1 MSRIVAGIDLGS
13 GLTKGILMDENHEVR
28 ARVMRRT
35 KANFA
40 KVAEDTLSAL
50 LAESGLAHHDIAYVV
65 TTGLGR
71 YAVPFRDLQVTE
83 VTCDGRGCHFYFPS
97 ARFAI
102 DIGAQGTRALH
113 LHPDGKVKEFFVNEK
128 CAAGSG
134 SFIER
139 ACRYLEVS
147 LEEVGALSLKA
158 THPQPISSICAVL
171 AETEIINHISEG
183 QSVENILKGVHISLA
198 ERAFAQ
204 LRRVGYTEPKA
215 GEPAPE
221 VVLIG
226 GVALQEGLVRVFEDH
241 LGLTVRVPP
250 YPQWTTAVGAALLGH
265 RRLAKIAAS
274 APSTTGPV

>member
-1 MSRIVAGIDLGS
+1 MSQIVAGIDLGS
-13 GLTKGILMDENHEVR
+13 GLTKGVLMNEHGEIL
-28 ARVMRRT
+28 ARSLRRT

-40 KVAEDTLSAL
+40 KVAEDTLADLFSA
-50 LAESGLAHHDIAYVV
+50 SGRSRDDVVYTV

-83 VTCDGRGCHFYFPS
+83 VTCDGRGSHFYFPE
-97 ARFAI
+97 ARFVM
-102 DIGAQGTRALH
+102 DIGAQGTRAIH

-139 ACRYLEVS
+139 ACRYLEVP
-147 LEEVGALSLKA
+147 LEEVGTLSLRA

-204 LRRVGYTEPKA
+204 LRRVGYIDPPA
-215 GEPAPE
+215 GVAGPE

-226 GVALQEGLVRVFEDH
+226 GVALQEGLVRVFQDH
-241 LGLTVRVPP
+241 LHLKIRVPP
-250 YPQWTTAVGAALLGH
+250 NPQWATAVGAALLGH
-265 RRLAKIAAS
+265 RRLAKLAQAS
-274 APSTTGPV
+274 AT

>member
-1 MSRIVAGIDLGS
+1 MMGAIVAGIDLGS
-13 GLTKGILMDENHEVR
+13 GFTKGVLMDDQNR
-28 ARVMRRT
+28 ILARCILRT

-40 KVAEDTLSAL
+40 KVAEDALSGL
-50 LAESGLAHHDIAYVV
+50 LAKSEREREDLTYVV

-83 VTCDGRGCHFYFPS
+83 VTCDGRGSHFYFPE
-97 ARFAI
+97 ARFVL
-102 DIGAQGTRALH
+102 DIGAQGTRAIH

-139 ACRYLEVS
+139 ACRYLEVP
-147 LEEVGALSLKA
+147 LEQVGVLSLHA
-158 THPQPISSICAVL
+158 TNPQPISSICAVL

-204 LRRVGYTEPKA
+204 LRRVGYGHPATEASSPQ
-215 GEPAPE
+215 
-221 VVLIG
+221 VVLMG
-226 GVALQEGLVRVFEDH
+226 GVALQEGLVAVFEKH
-241 LGLTVRVPP
+241 LGLNVKVPP
-250 YPQWTTAVGAALLGH
+250 DPQWTTAVGAALLGH
-265 RRLAKIAAS
+265 RRLARLAAS
-274 APSTTGPV
+274 ASKV